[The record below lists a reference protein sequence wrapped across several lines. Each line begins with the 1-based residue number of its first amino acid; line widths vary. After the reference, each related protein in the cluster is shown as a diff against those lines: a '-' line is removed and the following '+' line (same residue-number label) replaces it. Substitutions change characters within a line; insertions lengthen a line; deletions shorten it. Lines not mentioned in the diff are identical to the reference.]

1 MNWWQKILQIFKVK
15 ELRNKILFV
24 LAVFVIFR
32 LIANIPIPGID
43 VDKLKAFFEGNQLFG
58 LMNMFTGGAMS
69 NLSIGMLGMGPY
81 ITAVIIMQLL
91 TMIFPKLEAI

>member
-1 MNWWQKILQIFKVK
+1 MSWWQKILQIFKVK

-43 VDKLKAFFEGNQLFG
+43 VDKLKAFFEGNQ
-58 LMNMFTGGAMS
+58 
-69 NLSIGMLGMGPY
+69 
-81 ITAVIIMQLL
+81 
-91 TMIFPKLEAI
+91 